1 MLQWFNQ
8 KSNKVGFDMIH
19 SAYKNQDKYL
29 IINTLPPEEQD
40 CLIKHTL
47 PIHSEEKTINDLL
60 SNYEYTTKIIIL
72 YGRNATDIST
82 EKKCKQLTALGFSN
96 VSIYAG
102 GLFEWLLLQ
111 DIYGED
117 EFPTSK
123 KILDILKYSK
133 NATLSTGNPEKL

>member
-8 KSNKVGFDMIH
+8 KSTKVGFDAIH
-19 SAYKNQDKYL
+19 SAYKTQDKYL

-40 CLIKHTL
+40 CLIKHTI
-47 PIHSEEKTINDLL
+47 PIQSEEKTINDLL
-60 SNYEYTTKIIIL
+60 SNYGYTTKNIII
-72 YGRNATDIST
+72 YGRNATDMTT
-82 EKKCKQLTALGFSN
+82 EKKLKQLTALGFSN
-96 VSIYAG
+96 VYIYAG

-111 DIYGED
+111 DVYGED

-133 NATLSTGNPEKL
+133 NAILSIGNPEKL